1 MVDRNLF
8 LALALSLLVL
18 TLWGYLQG
26 DSPHLLASSPE
37 VAQQAESPTSAPA
50 EKRIEKTTTPS
61 VPPSSVLPAPPKPP
75 AARAEERPGAA
86 EQTVEF
92 ENSLYHA
99 TLSSRGAELRRWEL
113 MQFFDAQ
120 KPGKPRIVL
129 TTGEAEGPGSL
140 GTPFR
145 ELGSGDWA
153 TAAFDVSRPAP
164 DTVVFTRTLD
174 GIGVRKTF
182 VFDPSN
188 YLVTLRI
195 QITNGSSAPIEPAF
209 ETIWPEHSTTQQD
222 FTEYSLIALQDGSLH
237 KQLVTAAGSS
247 GFFGKMLSKGP
258 PTDPTYVG
266 NVEWAGAQSRYF
278 LAAMLPDLARDASTR
293 FVTLVA
299 GAAAQTALYFQ
310 PISIPPGQTVEREIR
325 VYIGPKQ
332 GALLEATGSN
342 LDRSIDLGYS
352 WMTPLTRLFV
362 WLLRA
367 LYALIPNY
375 GVAIILLT
383 ILVRVVT
390 APLTAR
396 QMKSM
401 KRMQGL
407 QPRIKA
413 LQEKYADDRQQ
424 QSAEMMKIYKES
436 GVNPLGG
443 CLPILLQFPVF
454 VGLYYALQSSIEL
467 RQAPFFGWIQD
478 LSAPETLFTIPSI
491 DLPVRL
497 LPIIMGGS
505 MVLQQKLS
513 PQPGADP
520 AQQRMMMTIMP
531 VMFTVLFYQF
541 PSGLVLYWLVSN
553 LLASGHQYW
562 LTRTPATAVEPVAP
576 ASRERNKR

>member
-1 MVDRNLF
+1 M
-8 LALALSLLVL
+8 
-18 TLWGYLQG
+18 
-26 DSPHLLASSPE
+26 
-37 VAQQAESPTSAPA
+37 
-50 EKRIEKTTTPS
+50 I
-61 VPPSSVLPAPPKPP
+61 
-75 AARAEERPGAA
+75 
-86 EQTVEF
+86 
-92 ENSLYHA
+92 
-99 TLSSRGAELRRWEL
+99 
-113 MQFFDAQ
+113 
-120 KPGKPRIVL
+120 
-129 TTGEAEGPGSL
+129 
-140 GTPFR
+140 
-145 ELGSGDWA
+145 
-153 TAAFDVSRPAP
+153 
-164 DTVVFTRTLD
+164 
-174 GIGVRKTF
+174 
-182 VFDPSN
+182 
-188 YLVTLRI
+188 
-195 QITNGSSAPIEPAF
+195 
-209 ETIWPEHSTTQQD
+209 
-222 FTEYSLIALQDGSLH
+222 
-237 KQLVTAAGSS
+237 
-247 GFFGKMLSKGP
+247 
-258 PTDPTYVG
+258 
-266 NVEWAGAQSRYF
+266 
-278 LAAMLPDLARDASTR
+278 
-293 FVTLVA
+293 
-299 GAAAQTALYFQ
+299 
-310 PISIPPGQTVEREIR
+310 
-325 VYIGPKQ
+325 
-332 GALLEATGSN
+332 
-342 LDRSIDLGYS
+342 
-352 WMTPLTRLFV
+352 PLTRLFV

-396 QMKSM
+396 QMRSM

-478 LSAPETLFTIPSI
+478 LSAPETLFTIPGI

-497 LPIIMGGS
+497 LPVIMGGS

-562 LTRTPATAVEPVAP
+562 LTRTPTPAVELVAP
-576 ASRERNKR
+576 ASRERNKG